1 MGQPQTIVFRGY
13 EASLSDKEV
22 IKIEHL
28 PMNSSEE
35 SISLCVRVRSGDR
48 IEILRLDV
56 ARSSLENLTK
66 N

>member
-1 MGQPQTIVFRGY
+1 M
-13 EASLSDKEV
+13 

-35 SISLCVRVRSGDR
+35 SVSFCVRIRSGDQ

-66 N
+66 NQGGQKAMIAVNSTVTVL